1 MSSSN
6 RSLTLIQAMQMF
18 SDDEKAEAWFTRN
31 RWRNGVRCA
40 HCGSPE
46 ISERRSRKPM
56 PYHCR
61 KCRKYFSVRTNTVM
75 AHSNIP
81 LSRWAVGFYLM
92 TTRPKGVSSIQLSK
106 DLGITQKTA
115 WFMAHRIRAALASV
129 NAKRAGPVEVD
140 ETYVGGKFR
149 NRPLHKRY
157 YQGRGAVGKT
167 PVIGMRDRKTNLI
180 TAQVIR
186 STDRRTLRG
195 FVLRN
200 TRPNA
205 AVYTDEH
212 GSYKGMPRYHRTVK
226 HSVREY
232 VRRQVHTNGIESFWA
247 MLKRGF
253 MGTYHKMSAKHLQLY
268 VDEFAWRHNVRSV
281 PTALK
286 LIALFAGC
294 VGKRLTYDQL
304 VRPSLNHQF
313 RLV

>member
-6 RSLTLIQAMQMF
+6 PSLTLIQAMRMF
-18 SDDEKAEAWFTRN
+18 SDNEKAEAWFVKH
-31 RWRNGVRCA
+31 RWRNGVHCA

-46 ISERRSRKPM
+46 ISERKNRKPM

-61 KCRKYFSVRTNTVM
+61 RCRKYFSVRTNTVM
-75 AHSNIP
+75 AHSNIS
-81 LSRWAVGFYLM
+81 LSTWAIGFYLM

-115 WFMAHRIRAALASV
+115 WFMAHRIRAALESA

-149 NRPLHKRY
+149 NRPLHKRF
-157 YQGRGAVGKT
+157 YQGRGAVGKA

-180 TAQVIR
+180 TAQVIT
-186 STDRRTLRG
+186 STGRRTLRG
-195 FVLRN
+195 FVLKN
-200 TRPNA
+200 TRTNTI
-205 AVYTDEH
+205 VYTDEH
-212 GSYKGMPRYHRTVK
+212 SSYKRMPRYHRTVK

-232 VRRQVHTNGIESFWA
+232 VRGQVHTNGIESFWA

-253 MGTYHKMSAKHLQLY
+253 MGTYHKMSVKHLQRY
-268 VDEFAWRHNVRSV
+268 VDEFAWRHNMRSL
-281 PTALK
+281 PSALR
-286 LIALFAGC
+286 LVAAFAAS
-294 VGKRLTYDQL
+294 VGKRLSYDQL
-304 VRPSLNHQF
+304 VGLSFNHQF